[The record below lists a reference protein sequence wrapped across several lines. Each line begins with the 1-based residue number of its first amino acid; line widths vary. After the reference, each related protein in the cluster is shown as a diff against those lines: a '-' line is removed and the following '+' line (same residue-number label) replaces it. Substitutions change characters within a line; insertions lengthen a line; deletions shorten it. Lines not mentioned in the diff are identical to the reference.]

1 MHPVT
6 SLPINSPTISV
17 EGKRVLITGASRG
30 IGRALAKGFANEGA
44 DVLCLARSSADLLS
58 IEGELKREGKKV
70 QILAVDLTEAS
81 FKEILKKL
89 GPIDTLIHSAGLAR
103 HSSIQDVSQETFDAV
118 MALNVR
124 VPLLLSKEVI
134 EDWRHLSRGGSII
147 FISSQLA
154 HIGMTNR
161 SVYSASKSAIEGLSR
176 SLAIELAK
184 EGIRVNTICP
194 TFTLTEMTA
203 KALEDPTF
211 RDSVI
216 SKIPLGRLG
225 SPNDYLG
232 ICLLLAS
239 EAGALITGASFR
251 VDGGWTAQ

>member
-1 MHPVT
+1 MSTHVT
-6 SLPINSPTISV
+6 TTPTISV

-30 IGRALAKGFANEGA
+30 IGRALAHGFAKDGA
-44 DVLCLARSSADLLS
+44 EVLCLARASEDLSSLES
-58 IEGELKREGKKV
+58 ELKNEGRRV
-70 QILAVDLTEAS
+70 RTLAVDLMEAN
-81 FKEILKKL
+81 FKAILEHL

-103 HSSIQDVSQETFDAV
+103 HSSIQDVSQEGFDAV

-134 EDWRHLSRGGSII
+134 QNWRHLGRGGSII
-147 FISSQLA
+147 FFSSQLA

-203 KALEDPTF
+203 KALEDPVF
-211 RDSVI
+211 RESVI
-216 SKIPLGRLG
+216 SKIPLGRLA
-225 SPNDYLG
+225 SPSDYLG

-239 EAGALITGASFR
+239 EAGALITGASFM